1 MITMIGMII
10 GVILAAAG
18 IFYLI
23 KEGQD
28 PESRK
33 IYTWVTIAG
42 VVIAAIAT
50 ISRMMQK
57 QSIQKKNDKHSDGK
71 EHFFHLGVFYC
82 KLTYILHSDGNE
94 FYIPLII

>member
-1 MITMIGMII
+1 MITIIGMVI

-42 VVIAAIAT
+42 VVIAAVAT
-50 ISRMMQK
+50 ISRM
-57 QSIQKKNDKHSDGK
+57 
-71 EHFFHLGVFYC
+71 L
-82 KLTYILHSDGNE
+82 
-94 FYIPLII
+94 

>member
-1 MITMIGMII
+1 MITIIGMII

-23 KEGQD
+23 KEGHDQ
-28 PESRK
+28 ESKK

-50 ISRMMQK
+50 ISRMM
-57 QSIQKKNDKHSDGK
+57 
-71 EHFFHLGVFYC
+71 
-82 KLTYILHSDGNE
+82 
-94 FYIPLII
+94 